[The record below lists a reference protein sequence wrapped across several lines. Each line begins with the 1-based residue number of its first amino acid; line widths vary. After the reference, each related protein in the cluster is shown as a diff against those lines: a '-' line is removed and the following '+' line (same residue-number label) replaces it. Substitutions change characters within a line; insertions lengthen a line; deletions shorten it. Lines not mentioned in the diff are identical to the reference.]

1 MGAKSFALILTAAG
15 SSARFSLSGSGS
27 VSATV
32 KKEYEPL
39 QSSLFPTQKGGTV
52 LSCAAEAFLA
62 DAATDEADA
71 DTVDNTDNDTAGK
84 SECRRYSGD
93 FILSRL
99 IITIP
104 PEADHKVKALKA
116 LYASSFV
123 RDRLTEAGLKPE
135 FVVGGSDRSESV
147 FRALEYLAGK
157 NEPDIVLVHDAARP
171 FVSPALIRRVLHL
184 CAEKGAAAPA
194 VPPVDTCK
202 ETDETGCR
210 ITRHLQRS
218 RLAAVQTP
226 QGFRFKPFFEA
237 HKKARTDGKTYTDDT
252 EIWGVYAGDVFLC
265 EGERSNMKI
274 TYKEDLPAASSL
286 AEPTASDTSAPSC
299 PVPTACVSVF
309 RTGLGTDTHRLVENR
324 PLLIGGVHIP
334 FEKGELAHSDGD
346 VLLHAITDAVLG
358 AAALGDIGEL
368 FPPSDDKWKGA
379 DSAFLLKAAWERV
392 QKAGWALE
400 NLDCVITIEKPKMLP
415 WREAVQKRIAEILGC
430 ETGRVF
436 VKAKTAEGLGDIGE
450 GNAVGAQCVCLLRMH
465 AD

>member
-15 SSARFSLSGSGS
+15 SSARFSSSGAGS

-99 IITIP
+99 IITVP

-157 NEPDIVLVHDAARP
+157 NEPDVVLVHDAARP
-171 FVSPALIRRVLHL
+171 FVNPALICRVLHL

-194 VPPVDTCK
+194 IPPVDTCK
-202 ETDETGCR
+202 ETDETGGR

-286 AEPTASDTSAPSC
+286 PA
-299 PVPTACVSVF
+299 PTACVSVF

-368 FPPSDDKWKGA
+368 FPPSDDTWKGA

>member
-15 SSARFSLSGSGS
+15 SSARFSSSGSRS
-27 VSATV
+27 VSAAV

-62 DAATDEADA
+62 DAAIDEAGA
-71 DTVDNTDNDTAGK
+71 DTADNTGNNTADK
-84 SECRRYSGD
+84 PEYRRYSND

-99 IITIP
+99 VITVP
-104 PEADHKVKALKA
+104 PETGHKEKALKA

-123 RDRLTEAGLKPE
+123 QDRLTAAGVKPE
-135 FVVGGSDRSESV
+135 FVVGGADRSESV

-157 NEPDIVLVHDAARP
+157 NEPDVVLVHDAARP
-171 FVSPALIRRVLHL
+171 FVSPALIRRVLYL
-184 CAEKGAAAPA
+184 CAENGAAAPA

-226 QGFRFKPFFEA
+226 QGFRFKSFFEA

-274 TYKEDLPAASSL
+274 TYKEDLPAAS
-286 AEPTASDTSAPSC
+286 DTSVSSC
-299 PVPTACVSVF
+299 PAPTACVSVF

-368 FPPSDDKWKGA
+368 FPPSDDTWKGA

-392 QKAGWALE
+392 QKAGWLLE